1 MYNDGTLEYEMKE
14 KRLKEAEEL
23 ARNND
28 GHTHMRVRNLEYLMI
43 IKLYSGNESWEVLEE
58 FYTL

>member
-1 MYNDGTLEYEMKE
+1 MKE

-28 GHTHMRVRNLEYLMI
+28 GHTHMRVRILEYPI
-43 IKLYSGNESWEVLEE
+43 VIKFYSGNESLDVLEE
-58 FYTL
+58 LYTLYI

>member
-1 MYNDGTLEYEMKE
+1 MKE

-28 GHTHMRVRNLEYLMI
+28 GHTHMRVRILNIVSI
-43 IKLYSGNESWEVLEE
+43 IKFYSGNES
-58 FYTL
+58 